1 MSHDFVTIDHQPDDK
16 YCQCRE
22 RVKGD
27 QETKGEKSGERQS
40 APKGNDSIQTIESAV
55 DRKMFFKT

>member
-1 MSHDFVTIDHQPDDK
+1 MSHDFETIDHQPDDK

-22 RVKGD
+22 RAKGD

-40 APKGNDSIQTIESAV
+40 APKGNDSIQIIESAV

>member
-1 MSHDFVTIDHQPDDK
+1 VTIDHQPDDK

-22 RVKGD
+22 RAKGD

-40 APKGNDSIQTIESAV
+40 APKGNDSIQTIESAL

>member
-1 MSHDFVTIDHQPDDK
+1 MTIDHQPDDK

-22 RVKGD
+22 RAKGD
-27 QETKGEKSGERQS
+27 QKTKGEKSGERQS